1 MWLVF
6 FCGNDLEKNLLY
18 SENGTPIG
26 CPKLPRGLMAD
37 ILELCPK
44 SACPLSR
51 GHLLILRAP
60 LVLAGKMCF
69 EICVWWKWQALSKS
83 TCPQSDQMYFKI
95 IKRTL
100 GFSSIKK
107 NTKKSLKKKGR
118 ILMQIL
124 LSLKKK
130 NNYQADTSFVQ
141 IKCISKHSAC
151 LGQWSMPLLQLSS
164 RFQWEHRAQ
173 GPGSDHEQLSHLTW
187 LWDVPAHSTVYLVW
201 SWELDCGVESVMW
214 VCT

>member
-1 MWLVF
+1 
-6 FCGNDLEKNLLY
+6 
-18 SENGTPIG
+18 
-26 CPKLPRGLMAD
+26 
-37 ILELCPK
+37 
-44 SACPLSR
+44 
-51 GHLLILRAP
+51 
-60 LVLAGKMCF
+60 
-69 EICVWWKWQALSKS
+69 
-83 TCPQSDQMYFKI
+83 
-95 IKRTL
+95 
-100 GFSSIKK
+100 
-107 NTKKSLKKKGR
+107 
-118 ILMQIL
+118 MQIL

-187 LWDVPAHSTVYLVW
+187 LWDVPA
-201 SWELDCGVESVMW
+201 LDGVPSVVLGTWLWCGVMW